1 MPTRTEKTA
10 VTFMVVVIIG
20 IFLFFCLAL
29 WGAVRECR
37 DRRHINRAG
46 TVMEGQELADHKQRM
61 RKHGEEATGIV
72 FEDWNGRSW
81 FIRDGQRVRF

>member
-10 VTFMVVVIIG
+10 VSLMVVVIIG
-20 IFLFFCLAL
+20 IFLFFCVAL

-37 DRRHINRAG
+37 DERYINRAG

-61 RKHGEEATGIV
+61 RKHGEPE
-72 FEDWNGRSW
+72 NGRTNLTAGEHD
-81 FIRDGQRVRF
+81 R